1 MSLRPL
7 RVLAGVALM
16 LGGIS
21 AQAEMLPGTV
31 WYSALIKMQ
40 EPAPSS
46 AINEYVISSPTLAGC
61 QSQVTYTLNARTS
74 SPYFYTLVSLSGC
87 SFHISGFASAE
98 DHLEP
103 VLFTDFNRH
112 EGVLR
117 ERYRIDEY
125 ETELSK
131 LYQRL
136 QPAR

>member
-1 MSLRPL
+1 MSLRSL
-7 RVLAGVALM
+7 RVLAGFALM
-16 LGGIS
+16 LGGLS

-31 WYSALIKMQ
+31 WYSAVIKMQ

-46 AINEYVISSPTLAGC
+46 AVNEYVISSPTVAGC
-61 QSQVTYTLNARTS
+61 QSQVTSTIDVRTS
-74 SPYFYTLVSLSGC
+74 SPYFYSLISLSGC

-98 DHLEP
+98 AELQP
-103 VLFTDFNRH
+103 VLFTDFNH
-112 EGVLR
+112 YEGVLR

-125 ETELSK
+125 EVELSK